1 MVSCEVYCMMFVL
14 VMNEWNAFDP
24 IDIPKIVNTF
34 SDQAVIS
41 PTTVSFPCEVTG
53 QPTPDVVWTL
63 NGVMVNNGMK
73 YSIDTSHTLT
83 ISNVS
88 HISDAGTYRCTTTN
102 KHGSDSAQAD
112 LKIQGN
118 NTLCHRIHTK

>member
-1 MVSCEVYCMMFVL
+1 
-14 VMNEWNAFDP
+14 MNEWNAFDP

-41 PTTVSFPCEVTG
+41 PTTVSFSCEVTG

-63 NGVMVNNGMK
+63 NGVMVNNGMQ

-88 HISDAGTYRCTTTN
+88 HVSDAGTYRCNATN
-102 KHGSDSAQAD
+102 KHGSDSAQAE
-112 LKIQGN
+112 LRIQGN
-118 NTLCHRIHTK
+118 SLYRSMHTK

>member
-1 MVSCEVYCMMFVL
+1 
-14 VMNEWNAFDP
+14 MNEWSAFDP
-24 IDIPKIVNTF
+24 LDIPKIVNTF

-73 YSIDTSHTLT
+73 YSIATSHTLT

-88 HISDAGTYRCTTTN
+88 HVSDAGTYRCNATN
-102 KHGSDSAQAD
+102 KHGSDSAQAE

-118 NTLCHRIHTK
+118 SLHHHRHTK